1 MDRKHDKLRQL
12 WTRAVMAIQEFEDE
26 LAHIFGDKAK
36 HTAINSQAELQS
48 GDSIDEVIERIFT
61 IQDLYELVDEL
72 KEQIKIFEQQEEYEK
87 CILLKK
93 QVIRTLNTIAN
104 LENKKK

>member
-1 MDRKHDKLRQL
+1 MDRKHDKLREL
-12 WTRAVMAIQEFEDE
+12 WTKAVMAIQEFEDE
-26 LAHIFGDKAK
+26 LAYIFGDKAR
-36 HTAINSQAELQS
+36 HSVINENAELRD
-48 GDSIDEVIERIFT
+48 GDTIDEVVERIFT
-61 IQDLYELVDEL
+61 IQDLYELVDDL
-72 KEQIKIFEQQEEYEK
+72 KEQIRIFEEQEEYEK